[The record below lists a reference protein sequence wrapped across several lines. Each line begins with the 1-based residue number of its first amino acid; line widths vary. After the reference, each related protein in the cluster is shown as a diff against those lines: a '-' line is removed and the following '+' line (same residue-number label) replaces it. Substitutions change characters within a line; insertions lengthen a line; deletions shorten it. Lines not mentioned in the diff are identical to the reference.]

1 LFPDNTTITYYHNP
15 SCATEHSMTK
25 ETLKAEYCT
34 PICYQSV
41 LIDSVPKNDCT
52 FTIYM
57 GSTSCDGGEQVR
69 YVIPAGGRSLCVDSS
84 IFDGCESHSASGV
97 WSCR

>member
-1 LFPDNTTITYYHNP
+1 M
-15 SCATEHSMTK
+15 SEAT
-25 ETLKAEYCT
+25 LNAECCT
-34 PICYQSV
+34 PICVQSI
-41 LIDSVPKNDCT
+41 LIDSVPQNDCT

-69 YVIPAGGRSLCVDSS
+69 YVIPAGSGSLCVDSS
-84 IFDGCESHSASGV
+84 VLDECMGEAASGV